1 MDTGGRRQVL
11 ACTVIFVALILGARP
26 AESRDRAHDVGTVD
40 QLLDLPA
47 RPFAIGHHGVGE
59 NRGEDPSKPIE
70 NTVASVRLALEEG
83 VSVVEVDVQLT
94 RDGHVAVFHDDFLAD
109 FTCINQLTLA
119 ELQQRQPQIPSLA
132 SVLDE
137 VRRVNRSRP
146 LRGLGII
153 ELKAASPLCDPG
165 DTEEPA
171 IVSAVTRVVRRMG
184 MSKQVMLMSF
194 SPALLFLAAAEAP
207 EIARDLGISG
217 LQFLGPAD
225 IEALLGLPV
234 RPIAKRLALGLQWGE
249 AGLFLRLPGY
259 RSIDEVLSTAAIV
272 GARVVEA
279 DLLFLNAAGA
289 AFVDALHDHGLKA
302 LGFTATNPTEW
313 FFLESLGLDGIYT
326 DDVPFGVQHQA
337 PIP

>member
-1 MDTGGRRQVL
+1 MTTNGRRQLL
-11 ACTVIFVALILGARP
+11 ACSAIVVLLIVGNRP
-26 AESRDRAHDVGTVD
+26 AESSERSHPGTID
-40 QLLDLPA
+40 QLLGLDV

-119 ELQQRQPQIPSLA
+119 ELQQREPQIPSLE
-132 SVLDE
+132 SVLDA
-137 VRRVNRSRP
+137 VRRLNRARP
-146 LRGLGII
+146 RGLGII
-153 ELKAASPLCDPG
+153 ELKAASPLCDPS

-171 IVSAVTRVVRRMG
+171 IVSAVTGVVRGMG
-184 MSKQVMLMSF
+184 MTDRVMLMSF

-217 LQFLGPAD
+217 LQFLGPTD

-234 RPIAKRLALGLQWGE
+234 RGIDKRLDLGLQWGE
-249 AGLFLRLPGY
+249 VGLILRLPGY
-259 RSIDEVLSTAAIV
+259 RSVAEVFSTAAIV

-279 DLLFLNAAGA
+279 DLFFLSSAGA
-289 AFVDALHDHGLKA
+289 PFVDALHDHGLKA

-337 PIP
+337 PLP